1 MSGSEEIKEINQSG
15 KLIATYIRS
24 HTTDTSG
31 TKSDRIDVDIPK
43 GPSTWV
49 MSLVGA
55 FMPVGYPDS
64 VTEDYTAWV
73 FLSLDIYPALFSWLK
88 WYQFYDSIQAFA
100 STIAGLLASRAVLQ
114 GLGVGDS
121 TASATHAVLL
131 SILQESAG
139 RISTILFA
147 HRLGSALEP
156 ECKKYRLMADIFN
169 DAAMILDCVSPA
181 FPKIPR
187 VFLLS
192 ASSVCKSLCGVAAG
206 SSKASLS
213 AHFAKMGNL
222 AELNAKDASQETLIS
237 LLGMLVGTFV
247 VSKISSQ
254 VATWIAL
261 LSLLSIHLGTNYM
274 AVRSVTMRTL
284 NRQRANLVISS
295 FLSMPGHEKNKT
307 VLPSPRE
314 ISLQERIFERDGA
327 IRNIQG
333 TILAYCKVGT
343 SLQELLSS
351 ISTPTTAGSY
361 AENDSILTSLLS
373 IYKTQGY
380 IMWYSHSRH
389 TFLVVLKEGTAPKV
403 QLDAWFHA
411 IFAVTFTEKKIESET
426 KRMDNQSVLSWMRN
440 SLEASEKWRAETK
453 FYEQLERR
461 GWDLNTPAIE
471 VRAGTR
477 LIVSGG
483 EERGEYDVGM
493 VNGEPTG

>member
-64 VTEDYTAWV
+64 VTEDYTAW
-73 FLSLDIYPALFSWLK
+73 
-88 WYQFYDSIQAFA
+88 AFA

-169 DAAMILDCVSPA
+169 DAAMILDCISPA

-261 LSLLSIHLGTNYM
+261 LSLLSIHLGANYM

-295 FLSMPGHEKNKT
+295 SLSNPGHAKNKT

-327 IRNIQG
+327 LRNIQG
-333 TILAYCKVGT
+333 TILAYCKVGV

-351 ISTPTTAGSY
+351 ISTLTTTGTY
-361 AENDSILTSLLS
+361 AEPNSILTSLLS
-373 IYKTQGY
+373 IYKNQGY
-380 IMWYSHSRH
+380 IMWYSHSRN

-411 IFAVTFTEKKIESET
+411 IFAATSREEKIRESET
-426 KRMDNQSVLSWMRN
+426 KRMDNQNVLSWMRD
-440 SLEASEKWRAETK
+440 SLEESEKWRAEME
-453 FYEQLERR
+453 FYEQLERK

-477 LIVSGG
+477 LVVSSG
-483 EERGEYDVGM
+483 E
-493 VNGEPTG
+493 

>member
-24 HTTDTSG
+24 HTTGTSG
-31 TKSDRIDVDIPK
+31 TKFDRIDVDIPK

-64 VTEDYTAWV
+64 VTEDYTAW
-73 FLSLDIYPALFSWLK
+73 
-88 WYQFYDSIQAFA
+88 AFA

-121 TASATHAVLL
+121 SASATHAVLL

-169 DAAMILDCVSPA
+169 DAAMILDCISPA

-261 LSLLSIHLGTNYM
+261 LTLLSIHLGTNYM

-295 FLSMPGHEKNKT
+295 FLTNTEYEKSKT
-307 VLPSPRE
+307 ALPSPRE
-314 ISLQERIFERDGA
+314 ISLQERVFEREGA

-333 TILAYCKVGT
+333 TVLAYCKVGA

-351 ISTPTTAGSY
+351 ISTPTTSGSY
-361 AENDSILTSLLS
+361 AEPDSILTSLLS

-380 IMWYSHSRH
+380 IMWYSRSRH

-411 IFAVTFTEKKIESET
+411 IFAVTFGNGKMRESKNT
-426 KRMDNQSVLSWMRN
+426 RMDNQSILSWMRN
-440 SLEASEKWRAETK
+440 SLEESEKWRAETE
-453 FYEQLERR
+453 FYRELERK
-461 GWDLNTPAIE
+461 GWDLNTAAIE

-477 LIVSGG
+477 LVVSGG
-483 EERGEYDVGM
+483 EERGE
-493 VNGEPTG
+493 